1 MKSQV
6 PERKKKTWNKRI
18 EEEEIR
24 REKKVRKVGREKEK
38 QQLLF
43 LTFKAF
49 FFDIMLA
56 SPARHM

>member
-1 MKSQV
+1 MK
-6 PERKKKTWNKRI
+6 
-18 EEEEIR
+18 
-24 REKKVRKVGREKEK
+24 REKMRKVGREKEK